1 MFNAQEIGLRFP
13 RSAVFIITITLV
25 GLLLLVFVQ
34 FKLRFEK
41 PCSFPSCPLGT
52 LLPEEQSQVYLWED
66 FLSGCPRP
74 HHRLIA
80 SVH

>member
-1 MFNAQEIGLRFP
+1 MFNAQEIGLRCP
-13 RSAVFIITITLV
+13 RSAVFIIISIV

-41 PCSFPSCPLGT
+41 PCSFHSCPLGT
-52 LLPEEQSQVYLWED
+52 LLLDERSQAYLWED
-66 FLSGCPRP
+66 FLPGYPRP
-74 HHRLIA
+74 HHRLVA